1 MKHQPSMY
9 ALVPTA
15 NPKRLTAPANWLILL
30 SDERY
35 WQASASDPR
44 CILILLQR
52 DTRALGIGQGC
63 AATASHPR
71 IRNDYCHSNSV
82 RIASPLCANMIS
94 GKDTGSAWARG
105 QSLSYLLSWNEQ
117 QGPRNRTDRLIFK
130 IIAFLAAAI
139 PIFLFI
145 RSIFF
150 RRTTRINEGLRE
162 FKKQANLAVSIFL
175 FLIVCVVVFA
185 AGKLAWTWWL
195 SL

>member
-1 MKHQPSMY
+1 LAEKAARSM
-9 ALVPTA
+9 TS
-15 NPKRLTAPANWLILL
+15 RAPAICYR
-30 SDERY
+30 E
-35 WQASASDPR
+35 
-44 CILILLQR
+44 
-52 DTRALGIGQGC
+52 T
-63 AATASHPR
+63 
-71 IRNDYCHSNSV
+71 
-82 RIASPLCANMIS
+82 
-94 GKDTGSAWARG
+94 GKGH
-105 QSLSYLLSWNEQ
+105 
-117 QGPRNRTDRLIFK
+117 RTDRMIFK

-185 AGKLAWTWWL
+185 VGKLAWTWWL